1 MKKINHSTLIISIA
15 AAVLIFGLS
24 IAIGY
29 RYGLIMGLIIGASAF
44 VVLITCMLIYNYK
57 QNKQKK

>member
-24 IAIGY
+24 IVIGY
-29 RYGLIMGLIIGASAF
+29 KYGLIMGLVIGASSF
-44 VVLITCMLIYNYK
+44 VVLIACMLIYNYK

>member
-29 RYGLIMGLIIGASAF
+29 KYGLIMGLIIGVSAF
-44 VVLITCMLIYNYK
+44 VVLITCLLIYNAK
-57 QNKQKK
+57 QNK

>member
-29 RYGLIMGLIIGASAF
+29 KYGLIMGLIIGVCSF

-57 QNKQKK
+57 QEK